1 MKRRRDDLLSDVIIP
16 SLLGALSDTAI
27 RPSVPWRSYRRRTA
41 ALGNKHAGCLQLSH
55 VRTADLSADG
65 RRSAASRTAI
75 GGGAYHLAAPGAI
88 TCSIQVFVA
97 YLESAFWWV
106 AASSHGVARSGRLGA
121 VNRVTAYHLRQLEL
135 VRS

>member
-1 MKRRRDDLLSDVIIP
+1 MCGLRTCPRTDVDPPRVELP
-16 SLLGALSDTAI
+16 S
-27 RPSVPWRSYRRRTA
+27 
-41 ALGNKHAGCLQLSH
+41 
-55 VRTADLSADG
+55 
-65 RRSAASRTAI
+65 